1 MLSTP
6 GFPSPLSFWGFPCF
20 CSHVPG
26 VTLVLQNLALRWV
39 LGIIPVFN
47 YREQVLYPLNYLPC
61 PNTNE
66 FLEGAQKATIV
77 KGENGLKKEN
87 TGYGWQFEGRGKDR
101 NFALKE
107 MGAGQMF
114 AKMLCRRCLNIAFSE
129 HLENK
134 KLNQKWV
141 MSPEGPAKLL
151 STRLLMELA
160 EI

>member
-1 MLSTP
+1 M
-6 GFPSPLSFWGFPCF
+6 
-20 CSHVPG
+20 
-26 VTLVLQNLALRWV
+26 WV
-39 LGIIPVFN
+39 
-47 YREQVLYPLNYLPC
+47 
-61 PNTNE
+61 
-66 FLEGAQKATIV
+66 
-77 KGENGLKKEN
+77 
-87 TGYGWQFEGRGKDR
+87 
-101 NFALKE
+101 ALKE

-160 EI
+160 DTWVSPFHTITSKFYFPAVIGNSRVFHKGASLGMASHQDGISGLQRSGRDKTSSPLSGSVRMGQMAPRTGPCRPSSTH